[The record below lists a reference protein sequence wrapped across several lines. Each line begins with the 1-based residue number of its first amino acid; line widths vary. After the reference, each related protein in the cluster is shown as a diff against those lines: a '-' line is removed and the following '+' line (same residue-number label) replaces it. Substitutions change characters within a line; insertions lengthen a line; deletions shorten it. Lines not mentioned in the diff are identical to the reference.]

1 MTQPHRKDDPGEATS
16 RRAVL
21 AGGVMVAGTAALA
34 ACGTS
39 APPSSAGQGAGG
51 ASPSPL
57 SGIPTSDVPVAGGK
71 VIPDA
76 RVVITQPA
84 AGTFKAFDAICPHA
98 GCEVSDIV
106 KNVIYC
112 PCHGSTFDAT
122 TGAHIAGPSPRGL
135 TPLPVTVSGSTIS
148 VQ

>member
-1 MTQPHRKDDPGEATS
+1 MTQPQRKEDRREATS

-21 AGGVMVAGTAALA
+21 AGGAVVAGSAALA

-39 APPSSAGQGAGG
+39 APPTSAGQGAGG
-51 ASPSPL
+51 PSPSPV

-71 VIPDA
+71 VIADA